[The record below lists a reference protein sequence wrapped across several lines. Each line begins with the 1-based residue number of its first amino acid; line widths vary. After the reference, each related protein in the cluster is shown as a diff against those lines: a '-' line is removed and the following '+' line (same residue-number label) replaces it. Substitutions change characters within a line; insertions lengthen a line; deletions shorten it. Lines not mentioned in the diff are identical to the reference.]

1 MCSTKSFISTY
12 KTAPGLVH
20 PISLMGM
27 LPSINS
33 RFQKGEQQCAS
44 EFFQE
49 FCRMLVHS
57 TSECQSNGLISQH
70 FDLSFLKTFFFNLR
84 SEVLCLT
91 CNNVS
96 CNSTMETL
104 LPLHLVKVFLCTL
117 IGSNMSPAIKSDGFN
132 QALIGI

>member
-1 MCSTKSFISTY
+1 
-12 KTAPGLVH
+12 
-20 PISLMGM
+20 MGM

-33 RFQKGEQQCAS
+33 RFQKGKQQCAS

-49 FCRMLVHS
+49 FCQTLVHR
-57 TSECQSNGLISQH
+57 TRECQSNGLISQH
-70 FDLSFLKTFFFNLR
+70 FDLSFLKTFLFNLR

-104 LPLHLVKVFLCTL
+104 LPLHLVKV
-117 IGSNMSPAIKSDGFN
+117 
-132 QALIGI
+132 